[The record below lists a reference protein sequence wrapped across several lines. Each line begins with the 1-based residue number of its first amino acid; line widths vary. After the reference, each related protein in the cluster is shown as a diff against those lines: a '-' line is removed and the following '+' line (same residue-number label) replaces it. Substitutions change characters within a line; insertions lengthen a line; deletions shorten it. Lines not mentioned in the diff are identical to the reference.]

1 MENHFLLHL
10 SNDCHNSFN
19 AQRYQFSARH
29 FFYQTNQVMK
39 HLLSLSLIVWLITIS
54 LFALGQTRIIKGI
67 VTDDKNEPLISAS
80 VMIKNSLLGATT
92 DGFGDFRLMVPD
104 SAVTLVIKYLGFK
117 SEEITLRKNKDSIH
131 IFLQPDFKILDEV
144 MVMDAAPM
152 RSVEVASYSISKS
165 AGVSRSDEKESS
177 VLAIYTD
184 PNSKAGILTAGEI
197 NDFSK
202 WILWKDIESK
212 DLKEWKTLWKIQP
225 DQRYSIQVETENGMP
240 VVDAETRLVND
251 KQQIF
256 WSARTDNTGK
266 AELWANMF
274 GNSTA
279 GNLAI
284 QVSLNGE
291 NYSLRHVKE
300 FHEGINI
307 LKIPVACGAPDAVDI
322 AFVVDA
328 TGSMQDEIDYLK
340 AELNNVIIKIKDS
353 LANKN
358 LNLGCVFYRDHTD
371 DYLTK
376 KSDLAPDI
384 NSTINFIRENNAGGG
399 GDYPEAVD
407 EALNAAINHL
417 SWRSAATARM
427 IFLVLD
433 APPHGEPDII
443 NQLHQLVM
451 QAAAKGIRIIPVTC
465 SGIDKST
472 EYLLRSFALATNGT
486 YVFLTDESGIG
497 GVHIKPTT
505 DKYDVELLNNIL
517 FRVIYN
523 FSHTVDCAPAVKTIT
538 ADTLVVSNP
547 ILANTLVDSYAIATI
562 DSVQQTSDGNHSV
575 DDPKFIQWKYYPNPT
590 FGIVHV
596 EVVGT
601 IKELFV
607 TDLTGKII
615 LRSEA
620 NKNDSFEIDLNDF
633 AAGTYFITAE
643 YSPDKRVSGKV
654 LLVH

>member
-1 MENHFLLHL
+1 
-10 SNDCHNSFN
+10 
-19 AQRYQFSARH
+19 
-29 FFYQTNQVMK
+29 MK
-39 HLLSLSLIVWLITIS
+39 HLLSLSLIVWLISIS
-54 LFALGQTRIIKGI
+54 FHTCSQTRTIKGI
-67 VTDDKNEPLISAS
+67 VTDQKTNEPIPFAP
-80 VMIKNSLLGATT
+80 VMVKNSSQATT
-92 DGFGDFRLMVPD
+92 TDENGKFQLITKD
-104 SAVTLVIKYLGFK
+104 SNVTLVVKYLGYQIQEVK
-117 SEEITLRKNKDSIH
+117 LKRGIDIVH
-131 IFLQPDFKILDEV
+131 ILMQESVLNLTEV
-144 MVMDAAPM
+144 TVTSDRIVEMDKT
-152 RSVEVASYSISKS
+152 STGASYSFEGARSYSTRASKAEEAPRPVVYS
-165 AGVSRSDEKESS
+165 DPNAKAGV
-177 VLAIYTD
+177 
-184 PNSKAGILTAGEI
+184 LTAGEI

-225 DQRYSIQVETENGMP
+225 DQWYSIQVETENGMP
-240 VVDAETRLVND
+240 VVDAEAKLVND

-279 GNLAI
+279 DHLAI

-291 NYSLRHVKE
+291 NYSLNNVKE
-300 FHEGINI
+300 FHDGINI
-307 LKIPVACGAPDAVDI
+307 LKIPVACGASDAVDV

-340 AELNNVIIKIKDS
+340 AELDNIIIQIKDS
-353 LANKN
+353 LTTKN

-371 DYLTK
+371 EYLTK
-376 KSDLAPDI
+376 KSDLTSDI
-384 NSTINFIRENNAGGG
+384 QTTINFIKENNAGGG
-399 GDYPEAVD
+399 DDYPEAVD
-407 EALNAAINHL
+407 EALNTAINHL
-417 SWRSAATARM
+417 QWRPDAAARM

-433 APPHGEPDII
+433 APPHSDPEII
-443 NQLHQLVM
+443 NQLQRLVM

-486 YVFLTDESGIG
+486 YVFLTDNSGVG
-497 GVHIKPTT
+497 GTHIKPTT

-523 FSHTVDCAPAVKTIT
+523 FSHTVECILSVTSVPS
-538 ADTLVVSNP
+538 DTLVVSNP
-547 ILANTLVDSYAIATI
+547 VFTNAGVDTSAVATI
-562 DSVQQTSDGNHSV
+562 DSSYHESGNLPGNG
-575 DDPKFIQWKYYPNPT
+575 DQKFVRWKYYPNPT

-596 EVVGT
+596 EVEGT
-601 IKELFV
+601 IKEFFV
-607 TDLTGKII
+607 TDLSGKII
-615 LRSEA
+615 LRREA
-620 NKNDSFEIDLNDF
+620 NKNETFEINLSDF

-654 LLVH
+654 VLVH